1 MRVIIRIHRDRKKR
15 LARPEAPAPADVDL
29 RGVWCLSCGSR
40 YVRHSRRRSVLDRLF
55 FLLGYLP
62 FRCLTCGRRFRFR
75 APRKKASSA
84 TAA

>member
-1 MRVIIRIHRDRKKR
+1 MRVIIRIQRDRKT
-15 LARPEAPAPADVDL
+15 RPATAPPAAAADVDL

-40 YVRHSRRRSVLDRLF
+40 YVRNSRRRGLLDRLLF
-55 FLLGYLP
+55 VFGYLP

-75 APRKKASSA
+75 APRRKAGSA